1 MVCRTTF
8 FWVNAGVPD
17 TELDNRPPLGGGF
30 FTAIVSAKVAGTRY
44 PLVSCSYFPPCGKTA
59 HTPNAV
65 TIAALEE
72 GDAMTRGEI
81 PANRF
86 HSIEELLADLDS

>member
-1 MVCRTTF
+1 MRI
-8 FWVNAGVPD
+8 A
-17 TELDNRPPLGGGF
+17 
-30 FTAIVSAKVAGTRY
+30 VALVI
-44 PLVSCSYFPPCGKTA
+44 PLVSCRYFPLCLEG
-59 HTPNAV
+59 TPNAV

>member
-1 MVCRTTF
+1 MPIQKTIEIPASYRLTLDIPRELPMGRTILTFTPAPAEEYVC
-8 FWVNAGVPD
+8 P
-17 TELDNRPPLGGGF
+17 E
-30 FTAIVSAKVAGTRY
+30 
-44 PLVSCSYFPPCGKTA
+44 CGKTA

-72 GDAMTRGEI
+72 GDAMMRGEI